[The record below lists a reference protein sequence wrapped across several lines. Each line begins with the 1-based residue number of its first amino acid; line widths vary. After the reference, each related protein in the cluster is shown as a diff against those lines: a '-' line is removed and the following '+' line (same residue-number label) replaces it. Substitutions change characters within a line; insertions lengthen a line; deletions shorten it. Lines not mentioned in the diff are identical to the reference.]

1 MFRIRSPSLCHYFFL
16 PIADNGIA
24 PQRRSGCPLNFD
36 PLECDRGRWGF
47 SVGVTPKPNGQE
59 LLLFLI
65 EVALEASC
73 PVYFVSTRKIKKYNR
88 IIITIIV
95 AFENVR
101 YINSNPPQEQCR

>member
-1 MFRIRSPSLCHYFFL
+1 M
-16 PIADNGIA
+16 
-24 PQRRSGCPLNFD
+24 
-36 PLECDRGRWGF
+36 
-47 SVGVTPKPNGQE
+47 GVTPKPNGQE

-101 YINSNPPQEQCR
+101 FSNSNPPRTVKIDQHVQMCMYMYVSVRFESLLGESSKYVIGLR